1 MCICTFYNIFPDN
14 SWLKKEIIMKIR
26 KIFELNDNKN
36 ISYLKLWNAGKMVF

>member
-1 MCICTFYNIFPDN
+1 MYICTFYNIFPDK

-36 ISYLKLWNAGKMVF
+36 ISYLKLWNVWKIVF